1 MSFYNR
7 AYLFIVHTTQVHLH
21 FHTIKQ
27 QVNKYLKVNLR
38 KMNLSRVSTVMAIL
52 CTFSFCRNSAQITTV
67 TAESSTDSTMTTI
80 IANSEDPRET
90 SSDDSTVSQTDSK
103 TTPTDAVSSSGGSIN
118 RDDSSKSQTA
128 TISYNQWKEENEKRL
143 EEKYEGI
150 KREDQDRA
158 INDLIE
164 NIQSALAI
172 PDLPAA
178 KQAELNYAYKVLMKA
193 TVNNDA
199 SVKKAAYNEALDALV
214 GVLSA

>member
-1 MSFYNR
+1 M
-7 AYLFIVHTTQVHLH
+7 
-21 FHTIKQ
+21 
-27 QVNKYLKVNLR
+27 
-38 KMNLSRVSTVMAIL
+38 
-52 CTFSFCRNSAQITTV
+52 
-67 TAESSTDSTMTTI
+67 
-80 IANSEDPRET
+80 
-90 SSDDSTVSQTDSK
+90 
-103 TTPTDAVSSSGGSIN
+103 
-118 RDDSSKSQTA
+118 
-128 TISYNQWKEENEKRL
+128 

-158 INDLIE
+158 INDLIK